1 MSNFFHGKMFA
12 KISELDETIQFDTAD
27 EFVVVNEHITQKIT
41 GQNLTESI
49 VAIGNLASKAY
60 VDAVVD
66 GAPELLNTLN
76 EIAAALN
83 DDENFASHIISS
95 IDTKLSTANFGLE
108 FWSALEGVTTFHIA
122 EDTNLYFTEQ
132 RVLDVLAS
140 LPPDYADRLISG
152 DKIVILDEAGT
163 LTVPSPTS
171 EVFSLIFTESNYV
184 ATDLKPTLTL
194 TDTPW
199 ELHGSYVYGPS
210 GEISLLLDN
219 IFPIIVNPGYE
230 SGDSFT
236 FDSSV
241 HGIVGHTLTIVLND
255 VVLPGGAG
263 WTANIAASQPPVY
276 PSTIKSF
283 GAIKITANDN
293 SFMFGTDG
301 SLSLPVAPTS
311 PEHAVTK
318 DYVDSQLNAIEPDR
332 LTSGSYQVVLQSDGT
347 LTLPAEPTSA
357 EHATTKGYVDGQID
371 NIIAGG
377 GYATTGYVDTAVAGT
392 SINVTGTADDFI
404 GTASDIGSSGSSPN
418 NPIFQT
424 VTTGTLNVEDITFT
438 GTGPVSFTSGNDI
451 AFVAPGAITFNG
463 ERTISLA
470 LLQAVLATSTDFADF
485 KARIAAL

>member
-1 MSNFFHGKMFA
+1 MFA
-12 KISELDETIQFDTAD
+12 KISELDETIEFDTAD
-27 EFVVVNEHITQKIT
+27 EFVVVNDHITQKIT

-83 DDENFASHIISS
+83 DDENFASNIINS
-95 IDTKLSTANFGLE
+95 INTKLPIANFGLE

-152 DKIVILDEAGT
+152 DKTVILDEAGT

-171 EVFSLIFTESNYV
+171 EVFTVTFSESNYV
-184 ATDLKPTLTL
+184 PTEAKPTLTL
-194 TDTPW
+194 TDAPW
-199 ELHGSYVYGPS
+199 ELHGQYTYNAV
-210 GEISLLLDN
+210 GETYLMLDN
-219 IFPIIVNPGYE
+219 IFPILVNPGYE

-241 HGIVGHTLTIVLND
+241 HGLPGHTLTIVLND

-276 PSTIKSF
+276 PSTIKSL

-293 SFMFGTDG
+293 SLIFGTDG
-301 SLSLPVAPTS
+301 SLSLPVEPTS
-311 PEHAVTK
+311 AEHVATK
-318 DYVDSQLNAIEPDR
+318 GYVDSQLNSIEPDR
-332 LTSGSYQVVLQSDGT
+332 LTSGSYQVILQSDGT
-347 LTLPAEPTSA
+347 LVLPAEPTSA
-357 EHATTKGYVDGQID
+357 EHAATKAYVDGQIEG
-371 NIIAGG
+371 ITSGS
-377 GYATTGYVDTAVAGT
+377 GYATTNYVDTAIAGT
-392 SINVTGTADDFI
+392 SLDVTGTGDDFT

-424 VTTGTLNVEDITFT
+424 VTTGTLNVEDIAFT
-438 GTGPVSFTSGNDI
+438 GTGPVSFASGSDI
-451 AFVAPGAITFNG
+451 AFTAPGAITFNG
-463 ERTISLA
+463 ERTISLE